1 MADIKRS
8 IRIDEELWQDIK
20 NISEEQNYT
29 NNFLIETALK
39 QFRDA
44 YYMQNKATIINE
56 EIINIL
62 KSTIN
67 VSEHRINFKTNKY
80 LSELAIQTVITNL
93 IIAKSLEIS
102 DDEVNLFRLKALD
115 FLKENQR
122 VLRLEEL
129 ID

>member
-8 IRIDEELWQDIK
+8 IRIDEELWKDIK

-29 NNFLIETALK
+29 NNFIIETALK